1 MSNSGSLQRPL
12 PPLSEDFPLKH
23 RPAISQNHRRNLIRA
38 VKAAF
43 KWAEEQEHI
52 DRSPIRHVKVPAAVP
67 RRPGRSLGEACAMPG
82 VFEGR
87 IGGLRALPT
96 RFGTR
101 CVASSSSLLSD
112 IAFVQRCSG

>member
-12 PPLSEDFPLKH
+12 PPLSEGFPLKH
-23 RPAISQNHRRNLIRA
+23 RPAYQQNHRRNLIRA

-67 RRPGRSLGEACAMPG
+67 RRPGRSLAGTSRLQRW
-82 VFEGR
+82 FS
-87 IGGLRALPT
+87 GLR
-96 RFGTR
+96 RNG
-101 CVASSSSLLSD
+101 
-112 IAFVQRCSG
+112 